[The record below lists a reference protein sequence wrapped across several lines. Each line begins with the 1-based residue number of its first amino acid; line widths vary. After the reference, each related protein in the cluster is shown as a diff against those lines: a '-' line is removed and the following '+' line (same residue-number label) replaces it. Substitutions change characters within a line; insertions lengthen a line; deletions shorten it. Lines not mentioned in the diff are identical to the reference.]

1 MKSLWNDQEAAKF
14 SGELGL
20 RVYTSRLLGR
30 EPALVLHGG
39 GNTSLKASGKNIFGE
54 EEEILYIKGSGAGLA
69 GIDAAGFAPV
79 RLAHLRKLA
88 ELESLTDAE
97 MIGEMRAAMA
107 RGDRPAP
114 SVEAL
119 LHAILP
125 GKFADHTHAD
135 AVIAITD
142 TKNGAERIRGIYGK
156 KAVIV
161 PYRKPGFALA
171 KAAAEAFGKERTEET
186 TGLILMHHGVFS
198 FGESAQ
204 ESYERMIELA
214 RMAEAYLKD
223 NGAWNFP
230 ATPEGQPEPPERGAI
245 AALRREISR
254 AAGHPLLLS
263 MQESAEGQAFARR
276 GDLGALALKGPATPD
291 HVLYTKRLPM
301 IGRDADAYRK
311 NYVKYFEAHKGRQDP
326 PPAMLD
332 PAPRIVLDPELG
344 FLAAGRTAHDTRVN
358 GDIYEHTI
366 GIILRAEAL
375 GGFQPLPEAACFDVE
390 YWRQGQAKLHKPE
403 HPPMFTG
410 EAALVTGAASGIGK
424 ACAESLLARGAAVVG
439 LDINPAVEEL
449 HNHPGYLGIA
459 CDLTETGTVEA
470 ALDAGVRRFGGLDM
484 LILNA
489 GIFPA
494 SRKIADLS
502 DDEWRKVM
510 GINLDASLA
519 LLRACHPLLRAAPA
533 KGRVVVIGSK
543 NVAAPG
549 KGAAAYSASKA
560 AVNQL
565 ARIAALE
572 WAEDGI
578 RVNSIHPDAVFD
590 TGVWT
595 PEVLASR
602 AKSYGM
608 TVEEY
613 KQRNLLK
620 TGITSRDVAE
630 MAAGMC
636 GPLFAK
642 TTGAQ
647 VPLDGGSE
655 RVI

>member
-1 MKSLWNDQEAAKF
+1 MKSLWNDAEAAEF
-14 SGELGL
+14 SGELGQ

-30 EPALVLHGG
+30 DPSLVLHGG
-39 GNTSLKASGKNIFGE
+39 GNTSLKTSEKNIFGE
-54 EEEILYIKGSGAGLA
+54 VEEILYVKGSGADLA
-69 GIDAAGFAPV
+69 GIEEADFASV
-79 RLAHLRKLA
+79 RLAHLRKILQLDA
-88 ELESLTDAE
+88 LTDAE
-97 MIGEMRAAMA
+97 MMDEMRAAMA
-107 RGDRPAP
+107 RRDRPAP

-125 GKFADHTHAD
+125 GKFTDHTHAD
-135 AVIAITD
+135 AVIAITN
-142 TKNGAERIRGIYGK
+142 TKNGLERIREIYRDT
-156 KAVIV
+156 VVVV
-161 PYRKPGFALA
+161 PYRMPGFALA
-171 KAAAEAFGKERTEET
+171 KAAAAFGKEKSTGT

-198 FGESAQ
+198 FGESAR
-204 ESYERMIELA
+204 ESYERMIELVG
-214 RMAEAYLKD
+214 MAETYLREK
-223 NGAWNFP
+223 GAWALP
-230 ATPEGQPEPPERGAI
+230 SPSGGTPEPSRRSAI
-245 AALRREISR
+245 AALRREISE

-263 MQESAEGQAFARR
+263 VQESAEGAAFARR
-276 GDLGALALKGPATPD
+276 DDLEALARKGPATPD

-301 IGRDADAYRK
+301 IGRDAAAYRK
-311 NYVKYFEAHKGRQDP
+311 SYVEYFEAHKGRQAP

-344 FLAAGRTAHDTRVN
+344 LLAAGRTAREARVN

-375 GGFQPLPEAACFDVE
+375 GGFRSVSEAECFDVE
-390 YWRQGQAKLHKPE
+390 YWRQGQAKLRKPE
-403 HPPMFTG
+403 NPPPFTG

-424 ACAESLLARGAAVVG
+424 ACAASFLARGAAVVG
-439 LDINPAVEEL
+439 LDINPAVEGL
-449 HNHPGYLGIA
+449 HDRTDYIGLT
-459 CDLTETGTVEA
+459 CDVTRADAVEA

-494 SRKIADLS
+494 SREIAALL

-510 GINLDASLA
+510 GINLDANLA
-519 LLRACHPLLRAAPA
+519 LLRACHPLLRAAPG

-602 AKSYGM
+602 AAHYGM

-620 TGITSRDVAE
+620 AEITSRDVAE
-630 MAAGMC
+630 MAAEMC

-647 VPLDGGSE
+647 VPLDGGDP